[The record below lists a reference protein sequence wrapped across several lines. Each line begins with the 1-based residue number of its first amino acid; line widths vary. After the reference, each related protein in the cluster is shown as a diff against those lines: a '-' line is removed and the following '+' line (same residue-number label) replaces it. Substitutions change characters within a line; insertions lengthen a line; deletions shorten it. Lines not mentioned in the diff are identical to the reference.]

1 MVLALIS
8 IGLMIL
14 ANGLFIYAGLV
25 EVTRELRV
33 LRHVISDDLDQQD
46 QREAN

>member
-14 ANGLFIYAGLV
+14 AHCFLTYAGLMAV
-25 EVTRELRV
+25 CGELRA
-33 LRHVISDDLDQQD
+33 LRHVISDDLDRPD
-46 QREAN
+46 QHVPN